1 MSGDS
6 VNGAR
11 QAKTTAM
18 SVGAVIRRRSA
29 FIPSLDNPTLGRQVI
44 ERRPPVLPLPLGNRI
59 AAGCQMPASAIKI
72 KIRML
77 AHFLLPMSSAFQI

>member
-11 QAKTTAM
+11 QSKTTAM
-18 SVGAVIRRRSA
+18 SVGAMIRRGLAS
-29 FIPSLDNPTLGRQVI
+29 IPSLDNPTLGRQVI
-44 ERRPPVLPLPLGNRI
+44 ERRPPVLPLPLGDRI
-59 AAGCQMPASAIKI
+59 AAGHQMPASAIKI

-77 AHFLLPMSSAFQI
+77 AHFLLPMSFAFPI